1 MGTTGVRLDRG
12 KEGES
17 TNEPRRFLL
26 LVSEWVDVSGDSTM
40 RELGKVFQLR
50 RMPSLSSI
58 WLH

>member
-26 LVSEWVDVSGDSTM
+26 LVSEWVDVGGDSTM

>member
-26 LVSEWVDVSGDSTM
+26 LVSEWFDVSGDSTM